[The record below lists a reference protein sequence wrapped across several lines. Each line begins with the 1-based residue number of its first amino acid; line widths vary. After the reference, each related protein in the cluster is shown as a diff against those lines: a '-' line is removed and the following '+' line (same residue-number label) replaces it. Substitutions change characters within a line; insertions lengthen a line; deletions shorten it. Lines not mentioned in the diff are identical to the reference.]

1 MHAGTIKSTK
11 QKDKSVSGS
20 KDYKSATIYLEII
33 KSISIERVRVN
44 TTQSLPLG
52 VLTVI
57 LITKPRRIQF
67 QCTTQF

>member
-11 QKDKSVSGS
+11 HKDKSVSGS
-20 KDYKSATIYLEII
+20 KDYKSATIYLEI

-44 TTQSLPLG
+44 TTLPLG